1 MQKDVNGCI
10 IMIDA
15 RKKLSKAFIILSRLP
30 SDTSKK
36 VSCVF
41 QGKTVR
47 TRENTLWAPIHLH
60 LLQRG
65 FMPKYICWTNHRET
79 GGSKG
84 QRRGGQQQIS
94 DYDEYSSF
102 ADVVMGEAEDP
113 EENGAL
119 TQILHD
125 DRKDRDNEN
134 VRKN

>member
-1 MQKDVNGCI
+1 
-10 IMIDA
+10 
-15 RKKLSKAFIILSRLP
+15 
-30 SDTSKK
+30 
-36 VSCVF
+36 
-41 QGKTVR
+41 
-47 TRENTLWAPIHLH
+47 
-60 LLQRG
+60 
-65 FMPKYICWTNHRET
+65 MPKYICWTNHRET

-125 DRKDRDNEN
+125 DRKDHDNEN